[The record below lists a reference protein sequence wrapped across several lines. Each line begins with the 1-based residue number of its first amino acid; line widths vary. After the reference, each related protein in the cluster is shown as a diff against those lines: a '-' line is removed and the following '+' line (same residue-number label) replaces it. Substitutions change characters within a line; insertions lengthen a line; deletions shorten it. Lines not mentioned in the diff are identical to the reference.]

1 MFETPEGVN
10 LALRLAGPIS
20 RAAAQAIDWLIRLV
34 LYVVLAP
41 LAAFSGVGTGL
52 MLLGL
57 FLVEWFYPVWFELR
71 SGATPGKK
79 AMGLVVVHDDG
90 TPVGPSASLIRNL
103 LRALDFLPLF
113 YSTGLISMLI
123 DRDFRR
129 LGDLAAG
136 TLVVYADGPRVDRQI
151 PEQPPRAPAGRLDT
165 DLQQAILDFAERS
178 PRLSRARC
186 AELAELAV
194 GDGLI
199 GTGAGMGAGM
209 GAARGERGEAAVADL
224 LGVANWIARGR

>member
-1 MFETPEGVN
+1 
-10 LALRLAGPIS
+10 
-20 RAAAQAIDWLIRLV
+20 
-34 LYVVLAP
+34 
-41 LAAFSGVGTGL
+41 
-52 MLLGL
+52 
-57 FLVEWFYPVWFELR
+57 LVEWFYPVWFELR

-113 YSTGLISMLI
+113 YATGLISMLI

-136 TLVVYADGPRVDRQI
+136 TLVVYADRPRVDRHI
-151 PEQPPRAPAGRLDT
+151 PERAPRAPTGRLDT

-194 GDGLI
+194 DKGSG
-199 GTGAGMGAGM
+199 GRNQG
-209 GAARGERGEAAVADL
+209 GEAAVAEL

>member
-1 MFETPEGVN
+1 M
-10 LALRLAGPIS
+10 ALRLSGPVP
-20 RAAAQAIDWLIRLV
+20 RAAAQAIDWLIRLI
-34 LYVVLAP
+34 LYLVLAP
-41 LAAFSGVGTGL
+41 LAAFSGVGVGL

-79 AMGLVVVHDDG
+79 AMGLLVVHDDG

-113 YSTGLISMLI
+113 YATGLVSMLI

-136 TLVVYADGPRVDRQI
+136 TLVVYADRPQGDRHI

-165 DLQQAILDFAERS
+165 DSQQAILDFAERS

-199 GTGAGMGAGM
+199 G
-209 GAARGERGEAAVADL
+209 RGVDTSKHGEAAVADL

>member
-1 MFETPEGVN
+1 MFETPEGVD
-10 LALRLAGPIS
+10 LALRLAGPVP

-34 LYVVLAP
+34 LYLVLTP
-41 LAAFSGVGTGL
+41 LAAFAGVGVGL

-79 AMGLVVVHDDG
+79 AMGLLVVHDDG

-113 YSTGLISMLI
+113 YATGLISMLI

-129 LGDLAAG
+129 LGDLAGG
-136 TLVVYADGPRVDRQI
+136 TLVVYADRPRVDRHI
-151 PEQPPRAPAGRLDT
+151 PEHPPRALAGRLDT

-186 AELAELAV
+186 AELAELAAS
-194 GDGLI
+194 DGLI
-199 GTGAGMGAGM
+199 GGGVG
-209 GAARGERGEAAVADL
+209 RGEAAVADL